1 MTIPGLVAGADLS
14 SNQFRAVRLSTS
26 NPFEVT
32 TISDANAPQVPIG
45 IQQSKPDSSYRGGIE
60 VAGPGEV
67 CKAEAGGSFDEAVTL
82 GVDDSGRVIAAPFE
96 TSPASA
102 DLYIIGTSLQVSG
115 GSGQI
120 VYILVQSPVLAST
133 E

>member
-1 MTIPGLVAGADLS
+1 MIPGLVAGADLS
-14 SNQFRAVRLSTS
+14 SNQFRAVRLDATA
-26 NPFEVT
+26 PFVVA
-32 TISDANAPQVPIG
+32 TISDANAPQIPIG
-45 IQQSKPDSSYRGGIE
+45 IQQSAPSSTYRGGIE

-67 CKAEAGGSFDEAVTL
+67 CKAEAGGSFNEAVAL
-82 GVDDSGRVIAAPFE
+82 GVDDNGCVIEAPFE

-115 GSGQI
+115 GSGQV